1 MRAAGPLGRYVRHAE
16 KGVRVDLGDGYAEHP
31 NAQTLLRRVSW
42 VADENGHD
50 GKLADR
56 DLRYVT
62 AKRMFPPEL
71 LRAATLRRVA
81 AAERLAERGAHVTEV
96 VVNPVDR
103 MVLGLGD
110 ATPTEIGFRLHGTY
124 GTPVLP
130 GQSLKGVTAAASRED
145 GEDRTDRTAVFGD
158 GKRRGAVM
166 FLDALPAGTAGDLV
180 TPDVLTPHGE
190 EWEQPNPVFFL
201 TATRS
206 LKFRAHL
213 VVTGTQADA
222 DAANKWL
229 KKGLEE
235 IGIGA
240 KTSSGYG
247 YMEVKPVTGPG
258 GRSDK
263 QPLVRAPAGSV
274 DQ

>member
-1 MRAAGPLGRYVRHAE
+1 MRAAGPLGRYIGHGE
-16 KGVRVDLGDGYAEHP
+16 KGLRVDLGDGKAAKNT
-31 NAQTLLRRVSW
+31 NAQILIRRVSW

-50 GKLADR
+50 DTLADEQ
-56 DLRYVT
+56 LRYVA
-62 AKRMFPPEL
+62 AKHMFPTSL
-71 LRAATLRRVA
+71 LEAATRRRETAV
-81 AAERLAERGAHVTEV
+81 ERLAERGAHVMEV

-124 GTPVLP
+124 GTPILP

-145 GEDRTDRTAVFGD
+145 EDDRTDRAVVFGD

-166 FLDALPAGTAGDLV
+166 FLDALPTGAAARGRV
-180 TPDVLTPHGE
+180 TPDVLTPHGD
-190 EWEQPNPVFFL
+190 EWEQPNPVSFL
-201 TATRS
+201 TATHS

-213 VVTGTQADA
+213 VTTGTQDEA
-222 DAANKWL
+222 DAAIKWL
-229 KKGLEE
+229 TAGLEE

-247 YMEVKPVTGPG
+247 YMEVKPVIGAR
-258 GRSDK
+258 GR
-263 QPLVRAPAGSV
+263 V